1 MTGEC
6 HRFRLPF
13 RVKAVLSIRSVSV
26 FAIVVFI
33 LISDP
38 AALVQAGAP
47 ETKEDAPAVR
57 RDQPITVIHDP
68 SRARRPG
75 DRIRIAFYNIE
86 NYTDGERDG
95 AERTPERVHA
105 QTRDAARL
113 ISEIDADILALA
125 EIENGTALARL
136 NSALDEPFPFGWI
149 TRYGVEED
157 RREKLNHALLSRFPA
172 IDLAEL
178 DYGPWRGRDRP
189 PRGTLRAI
197 FDLGENHRLAVYVV
211 HLKSNYGQR
220 ALNRAKRR
228 NGLLPVVNDARGLV
242 AASASAPRPIR
253 WEVLVIGDFNVDP
266 DLPEFADDPSLE
278 PLAGWADLWRWA
290 GARRPTVPTRYGDP
304 AREFPPATFDR
315 AYAWADATN
324 PPWRVSMPEVFP
336 RGVQVRNSFA
346 LPGDEGHVSDHYPIW
361 IDLLR

>member
-1 MTGEC
+1 MTGGRR
-6 HRFRLPF
+6 RFRMQLGGT
-13 RVKAVLSIRSVSV
+13 AVRSIRSAPV
-26 FAIVVFI
+26 FAIVACI
-33 LISDP
+33 LLSGRATLVRAS
-38 AALVQAGAP
+38 AAEP
-47 ETKEDAPAVR
+47 KEDTPAVR
-57 RDQPITVIHDP
+57 RDQPITVIDNP
-68 SRARRPG
+68 GRARPPG
-75 DRIRIAFYNIE
+75 SRVRIAFYNVE
-86 NYTDGERDG
+86 NYTDGEGDG
-95 AERTPERVHA
+95 AERTPERVRA

-136 NSALDEPFPFGWI
+136 NSALDEPFPFGWV
-149 TRYGVEED
+149 TRYGAEDD

-172 IDLAEL
+172 IHLAEL

-197 FDLGENHRLAVYVV
+197 FDLGENHRLALYIV

-228 NGLLPVVNDARGLV
+228 NGLLPMVSDARALV
-242 AASASAPRPIR
+242 AASSAEHPIR

-266 DLPEFADDPSLE
+266 ELPEFSDDLSLE
-278 PLAGWADLWRWA
+278 PLAGWTDLWRL
-290 GARRPTVPTRYGDP
+290 GPGRRPTVPTRYGDP

-324 PPWRVSMPEVFP
+324 PPWRTSAPEVLP

-346 LPGDEGHVSDHYPIW
+346 LPGDDGHVSDHYPIW
-361 IDLLR
+361 VDLIR